1 MEIYYTQ
8 QIDRNLGLAIVMTIF
23 SVPIAC
29 LIKKLLN
36 NISRCC
42 DVFPLSS
49 VVCQSNSKSVNA
61 LLDIYTVRLEN
72 GGFPSTLYTV

>member
-1 MEIYYTQ
+1 MISSDIYTDFPEYSGIPDLQ
-8 QIDRNLGLAIVMTIF
+8 LKKSNLI
-23 SVPIAC
+23 
-29 LIKKLLN
+29 N
-36 NISRCC
+36 NISRCR
-42 DVFPLSS
+42 PLSS